1 MACYFGHVI
10 DQRSQQH
17 SDIIGREGAI
27 VWPSAIDQMA
37 VIPLPVGREN
47 LRQSFGL
54 IAVVA
59 KAAGI
64 GIRKRPVDMEANVTS
79 TPSVGKA
86 NIEQMGGQGELGNDA
101 GIVKKSGPVGWPVRS
116 K

>member
-1 MACYFGHVI
+1 MACYFRHVI

-17 SDIIGREGAI
+17 PDIIGREGAI

-37 VIPLPVGREN
+37 VIPLPVGREDF
-47 LRQSFGL
+47 RQSYGFD
-54 IAVVA
+54 AVMA
-59 KAAGI
+59 KAAGV

-79 TPSVGKA
+79 TPSVGEA
-86 NIEQMGGQGELGNDA
+86 NIEQMGGEGELGNDA
-101 GIVKKSGPVGWPVRS
+101 GIVEKIRPVGWPVGA